1 MRLKVSKQSKDMITL
16 CSLSG
21 GLFIML
27 CSFIGWDYF
36 RELFIVA
43 ISFGFIGYL
52 LFRHLSPNKAGWLSF
67 ILFIAVFGA
76 SAAGES
82 AWHIALPVFFTGYL
96 PGMQIGANAR
106 NKKNAQ
112 AKKKVQP

>member
-1 MRLKVSKQSKDMITL
+1 MSKKSKDTLTL
-16 CSLSG
+16 CSLTV
-21 GLFIML
+21 GLFIL
-27 CSFIGWDYF
+27 FCNFIGWDYF

-52 LFRHLSPNKAGWLSF
+52 LFRHLNPNKAGWLSF

-76 SAAGES
+76 SSAGES

-96 PGMQIGANAR
+96 PGMQLGANAR
-106 NKKNAQ
+106 NRENTQIKREKK
-112 AKKKVQP
+112 